1 MHVMSAQL
9 PRFRFLAV
17 TGGEGMYFTAPFVGE
32 LERHVSQS
40 TDANDPDAGG
50 GGYFMNQEWRKY
62 CDAAA
67 QERSHF
73 CQVQRI
79 GQRANPWP
87 LSSNTIR
94 KAAMAPNNG
103 PLSSGAQVL
112 VTGKTFVAVQ
122 TTVSG
127 PAKPDALSN
136 LEPFRRLAQCDN
148 CAGHLMARHER
159 VLGHAP
165 FVIEHRKIRVTESTV
180 RYFDFD
186 LFRTKLAGVETE
198 RFQRAIRAQGGIGV
212 EFLHNQFSFLELVF

>member
-1 MHVMSAQL
+1 MSAQL

-17 TGGEGMYFTAPFVGE
+17 TGGKGMYFTAPFVGE

-40 TDANDPDAGG
+40 TDADDPDTGG
-50 GGYFMNQEWRKY
+50 GGHLMNQEWREY

-87 LSSNTIR
+87 LSSNAIR
-94 KAAMAPNNG
+94 KAALSPDNG
-103 PLSSGAQVL
+103 PLGSGAQVL
-112 VTGKTFVAVQ
+112 VTGKTFVACK
-122 TTVSG
+122 TAMSE
-127 PAKPDALSN
+127 PPESDALSDFQP
-136 LEPFRRLAQCDN
+136 LRRLAQCDN
-148 CAGHLMARHER
+148 RSGHLVSRHEW

-165 FVIEHRKIRVTESTV
+165 FVVEHRKIRVAESTV

-186 LFRTKLAGVETE
+186 LFRTKGAGVETE
-198 RFQRAIRAQGGIGV
+198 KFQRAVRA
-212 EFLHNQFSFLELVF
+212 

>member
-1 MHVMSAQL
+1 MSAEL
-9 PRFRFLAV
+9 SCLRFLAI
-17 TGGEGMYFTAPFVGE
+17 TGGEGMHFAAPFVGE

-50 GGYFMNQEWRKY
+50 RGYFMNQERGKY

-112 VTGKTFVAVQ
+112 VTGKTFVAFE
-122 TTVSG
+122 TAMSES
-127 PAKPDALSN
+127 AKSDALS
-136 LEPFRRLAQCDN
+136 
-148 CAGHLMARHER
+148 
-159 VLGHAP
+159 
-165 FVIEHRKIRVTESTV
+165 
-180 RYFDFD
+180 DF
-186 LFRTKLAGVETE
+186 
-198 RFQRAIRAQGGIGV
+198 
-212 EFLHNQFSFLELVF
+212 